1 MVAAWN
7 NHGGCS
13 DQEAVTVN
21 EMRNKIYTQ
30 PGQQSVPAE
39 FLPFIDVFSFFI
51 FLAGFPPV
59 FILSAGIGFLLD
71 KIAENTG

>member
-1 MVAAWN
+1 
-7 NHGGCS
+7 
-13 DQEAVTVN
+13 
-21 EMRNKIYTQ
+21 MRNKIYTQ